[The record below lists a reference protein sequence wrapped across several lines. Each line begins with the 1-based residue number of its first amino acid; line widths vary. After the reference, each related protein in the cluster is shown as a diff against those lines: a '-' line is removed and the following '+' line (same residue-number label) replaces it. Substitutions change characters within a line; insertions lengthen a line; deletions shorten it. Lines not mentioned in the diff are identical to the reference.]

1 MGNSQRCAQSHVFT
15 RRRSTASKRASAF
28 NSENPFFMV
37 LMGKSYIIGNTN
49 MTVPS
54 GFLRGNSIKEN
65 GQIVM
70 LQLGDKSW
78 PVKVLS
84 YPRWSRVALSGGWA
98 AFAKDNTLQVGY
110 IYVFELIESDKV
122 ILKVSIFRS

>member
-1 MGNSQRCAQSHVFT
+1 MLTIS
-15 RRRSTASKRASAF
+15 
-28 NSENPFFMV
+28 
-37 LMGKSYIIGNTN
+37 LNTYFVQ
-49 MTVPS
+49 TVPS

-70 LQLGDKSW
+70 LRFGDKSR

-98 AFAKDNTLQVGY
+98 VFAKDNTLQVGD
-110 IYVFELIESDKV
+110 ICVVELIESDKV